1 MLLYYLGLS
10 ITSMSLKDDL
20 TSCLQQEAVILLL
33 GSVQIFAANQINF
46 DKKGELET
54 NILSSTCI
62 ATYVCFAISFK
73 QLISYN
79 SV

>member
-1 MLLYYLGLS
+1 
-10 ITSMSLKDDL
+10 MSLKDDL

-33 GSVQIFAANQINF
+33 GSVQIFAANQRNF

-62 ATYVCFAISFK
+62 AT
-73 QLISYN
+73 
-79 SV
+79 